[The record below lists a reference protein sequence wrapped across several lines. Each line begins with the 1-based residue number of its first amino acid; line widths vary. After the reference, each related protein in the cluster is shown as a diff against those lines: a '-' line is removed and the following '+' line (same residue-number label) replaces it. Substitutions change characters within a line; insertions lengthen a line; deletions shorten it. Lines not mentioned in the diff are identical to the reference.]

1 MNPPHPPTSA
11 PNAIASED
19 CALLRTDKLSVSFGR
34 TQALRNV
41 TLNVIEHQVTA
52 IIGPSGC
59 GKTSLLQAINRLVD
73 DHPDLSISGRI
84 LFRGEDIYAPLMDPS
99 RLRARIGMVFD
110 RPHVFPMS
118 ILQNALWGRRLRVG
132 PQSGESDAE
141 PWLRRVGLWDRLRDR
156 LRRSALELNADERQ
170 RLCIAR
176 ALAVEPELL
185 LMDEPC
191 STLDPV
197 STGRIEEIIRSIST
211 TCTVILVTHSMQ
223 QAARVADRTAFLF
236 LGELIEE
243 GETGRL
249 FTNPQKPQTQAYISG
264 RFG

>member
-1 MNPPHPPTSA
+1 MSA
-11 PNAIASED
+11 ARPAESPQPAAPVLEMRNL
-19 CALLRTDKLSVSFGR
+19 CVSFGTTR
-34 TQALRNV
+34 ALREVSITIPENR
-41 TLNVIEHQVTA
+41 VTA

-59 GKTSLLQAINRLVD
+59 GKTSFLQAINRLVD
-73 DHPDLSISGRI
+73 DHPNLSITGSV
-84 LFRGEDIYAPLMDPS
+84 LFRGEDIYAPTMRPD
-99 RLRARIGMVFD
+99 RLRTRIGMVFD

-118 ILQNALWGRRLRVG
+118 ILQNTLWGWRLRWG
-132 PQSGESDAE
+132 APPSESAAE
-141 PWLRRVGLWDRLRDR
+141 PWLRQVGLWEKVRDR
-156 LRRSALELNADERQ
+156 LRRSALELTADERQ

-176 ALAVEPELL
+176 ALAVEPEVL

-197 STGRIEEIIRSIST
+197 STGRIEEIIRSISAT
-211 TCTVILVTHSMQ
+211 RTVVLVTHSMQ

-236 LGELIEE
+236 LGQLIEE

-249 FTNPQKPQTQAYISG
+249 FTNPQRSETQAYISG